1 MKYKILIFTATYNEA
16 GNIINFLDKICSLK
30 EELDILIVDDNS
42 PDLTWS
48 LIERYKNRNQKKIEL
63 IKRPHKQGLNTAHKL
78 AFTRDAKNLK
88 NSIR

>member
-16 GNIINFLDKICSLK
+16 ENIINFLDKIFSLK

-48 LIERYKNRNQKKIEL
+48 
-63 IKRPHKQGLNTAHKL
+63 
-78 AFTRDAKNLK
+78 
-88 NSIR
+88 